1 MTNAVIYARFSSHSQ
16 SEQSIEGQLA
26 ECNAYAQRNGYTIVG
41 EYVDRAISGTTD
53 ARPNFLKMID
63 DAQKKQFQYV
73 IVYQLDRF
81 ARNRY
86 DSATYKARLKKC
98 GVRVLSARENI
109 ADDASG
115 ILVEGVLES
124 MAEYYSAELSQK
136 VQRGMNINAQK
147 AISNGGSIP
156 FGFKTVNK
164 LYVVDDDTAPAVV
177 RIFGMYANGH
187 TIVEINDWLNSHGYR
202 TTLGAP
208 FNKNSLRHLLKNKKY
223 IGTYCYNGVEIPDAI
238 PRIVSDEVF
247 NAVQERLSVN
257 KKAPARTKA
266 ISEYL
271 LTTKLFCG
279 HCGEMMTGTSGKS
292 HTGTVYF
299 YYKCNNAKKKACD
312 KKAVKKEVIESFVV
326 AECRKLLTA
335 GNIKKIAK
343 EVVALCEKEADRSEL
358 NRLAK
363 QIKDVERRQNNIM
376 SAISECDD
384 ETTRKMLFAEMKRLS
399 AEKDDAEKQYEIEKA
414 SNVVVTEDEIVF
426 FLSSLKK
433 GKADSLSYRKTL
445 INVFINK
452 IYLYDDRAVF
462 FFNTSGKPKTVNAET
477 LGFATNNDEFAFNL
491 SCFTKVLRLNSG
503 DFFICVL
510 ISTELH

>member
-1 MTNAVIYARFSSHSQ
+1 
-16 SEQSIEGQLA
+16 
-26 ECNAYAQRNGYTIVG
+26 
-41 EYVDRAISGTTD
+41 
-53 ARPNFLKMID
+53 
-63 DAQKKQFQYV
+63 
-73 IVYQLDRF
+73 
-81 ARNRY
+81 
-86 DSATYKARLKKC
+86 
-98 GVRVLSARENI
+98 
-109 ADDASG
+109 
-115 ILVEGVLES
+115 

-136 VQRGMNINAQK
+136 VQRVMNINAQK

-164 LYVVDDDTAPAVV
+164 LYVVDDDTVPAVAK
-177 RIFGMYANGH
+177 IFGMYASGH

-223 IGTYCYNGVEIPDAI
+223 IGTYCYNDVEIPDAI
-238 PRIVSDEVF
+238 PRIVSDEFF

-257 KKAPARTKA
+257 RKAPARTKA

-271 LTTKLFCG
+271 LTTKLFCR
-279 HCGEMMTGTSGKS
+279 HCGETMTGTSGKS

-326 AECRKLLTA
+326 AECRKLLTVS
-335 GNIKKIAK
+335 NIKKIAK
-343 EVVALCEKEADRSEL
+343 EADRSEI

-363 QIKDVERRQNNIM
+363 QIKDVERRQSNIM

-384 ETTRKMLFAEMKRLS
+384 EATRKLLFAEMKRLS
-399 AEKDDAEKQYEIEKA
+399 TEKDDAEKQYEIEKA
-414 SNVVVTEDEIVF
+414 SNVVVTEDEIIF

-445 INVFINK
+445 INVFVNK

-477 LGFATNNDEFAFNL
+477 LGFTTNNDEFAFNL
-491 SCFTKVLRLNSG
+491 SCFTNNPFSNADLRS
-503 DFFICVL
+503 C
-510 ISTELH
+510 